1 MKLSYEIYEH
11 QFNFLKE
18 AASHRPALGNLYAKD
33 GRMTSANG
41 YVLFDFP
48 ESAIDKG
55 EWIEAHSEQHDNH
68 EDISKAY
75 YRFDDYEDDDGELY
89 DWDESPD
96 PSKIGDKYPCVN
108 PLVEGNERSFE
119 NVWKAKAELLAHPF
133 EKVNEISAIELWT
146 KCYQQRQLW
155 LGKETACIQIPNTNF
170 ICTVA
175 NLELA
180 LSFPLIIQ
188 AQTSVVV
195 YQHKDI
201 INLCANDCQIIIMRY
216 LADTDK
222 PKS

>member
-11 QFNFLKE
+11 QFNFLKDP
-18 AASHRPALGNLYAKD
+18 ASHRSALGNLYAKD

-48 ESAIDKG
+48 ESTIDKG

-68 EDISKAY
+68 EELVKAY

-89 DWDESPD
+89 DSDESPD

-119 NVWKAKAELLAHPF
+119 NVWKAKSELLAHPF
-133 EKVNEISAIELWT
+133 DKVAEISAIELWT

-155 LGKETACIQIPNTNF
+155 VNFGKPCIQIPGTDF
-170 ICTVA
+170 IMTVE
-175 NLELA
+175 NMELA

-188 AQTSVVV
+188 SKAPIVV
-195 YQHKDI
+195 YQYKDI

-222 PKS
+222 PES